1 MKPHTNAL
9 EILLVEDNPADVD
22 LILESFAE
30 TGRGTRLHPVRN
42 GEDAMRFLRQE
53 GAYSDAVSPDLVL
66 LDLNLPRMD
75 GREFLEAIKSDPA
88 LRALPVIVL
97 TSSQARKDI
106 TTSYELHANCYITKP
121 LGLSHFYRIA
131 EAIEGFWGD
140 VATLPT
146 QR

>member
-1 MKPHTNAL
+1 MKTRSQAL

-30 TGRGTRLHPVRN
+30 AGNGTCLHPVRD

-53 GAYSDAVSPDLVL
+53 GEYEDVVRPDLVL

-75 GREFLEAIKSDPA
+75 GREVLEAIKSDPE

-97 TSSQARKDI
+97 TSSQAQKDI

-121 LGLSHFYRIA
+121 LGLSQFYRIA
-131 EAIEGFWGD
+131 KAIDGFWRD
-140 VATLPT
+140 VATLPNG
-146 QR
+146 R

>member
-1 MKPHTNAL
+1 MKPQSEAL

-30 TGRGTRLHPVRN
+30 TGNGTRLHPVRD

-53 GAYSDAVSPDLVL
+53 GEYGEAVRPDLVL

-75 GREFLEAIKSDPA
+75 GREVLEAIKSDPE
-88 LRALPVIVL
+88 LKVLPVIVL

-106 TTSYELHANCYITKP
+106 TTSYQLHANCYITKP
-121 LGLSHFYRIA
+121 LGLSQFYRIA
-131 EAIEGFWGD
+131 EAVEGFWQH
-140 VATLPT
+140 VAVLPSG
-146 QR
+146 R